1 MGEPVYVHPTMH
13 DHIDL
18 LLQRFTLKSRVFFAG
33 NLCNITNFDAA
44 QGVAHLH
51 VLRAGCLDV
60 VPAVGPSLQL
70 EQPALLL
77 FPQPT
82 SHRLVPAQPGGAD
95 MTCSSV
101 EFGLGSGNPLVQAL
115 PGLMLVPLA
124 DAPGLQ
130 AILDVFFDEAFH
142 AKQGRSAALRRLAEL
157 VLILT
162 LRHAL
167 ERGLLKSGMMSGLAD
182 PRLSKALRAI
192 HDRPAEAWTLH
203 TMADA
208 AGMSRARFAHH
219 FQQVVG
225 APPGD
230 YLNQWRISIAQSL
243 LSRGKPLGLIADEV
257 GYGSATALTRAFT
270 SRVGQ
275 SPTAWLAAAAARNI
289 TS

>member
-1 MGEPVYVHPTMH
+1 MSATLPVPTTMA

-18 LLQRFTLKSRVFFAG
+18 LLQRFSLKSRVFFAG
-33 NLCNITNFDAA
+33 TLCNVTNFDGT

-51 VLRAGCLDV
+51 VLRAGALDV
-60 VPAVGPSLQL
+60 QPAAGASLRL

-82 SHRLVPAQPGGAD
+82 SHRLIPALPDGAE

-101 EFGLGSGNPLVQAL
+101 EFGLGTGNPLVQAL

-142 AKQGRSAALRRLAEL
+142 AKEGQSAALQRLAEL

-162 LRHAL
+162 IRHAL
-167 ERGLLKSGMMSGLAD
+167 QRGLLRSGMMSGLAD
-182 PRLSKALRAI
+182 PRLSKALQAI
-192 HDRPAEAWTLH
+192 HEHPGEAWTLH
-203 TMADA
+203 RLADA

-230 YLNQWRISIAQSL
+230 YLSQWRITLAQSL
-243 LSRGKPLGLIADEV
+243 LSRGKPLALVADEV

-275 SPTAWLAAAAARNI
+275 SPMAWLAARKQH
-289 TS
+289 

>member
-1 MGEPVYVHPTMH
+1 MN

-18 LLQRFTLKSRVFFAG
+18 LLQRFSIKSRVFFAG

-44 QGVAHLH
+44 HGVAHLH
-51 VLRAGCLDV
+51 VLRAGRLDV
-60 VPAVGPSLQL
+60 IPSVGPSLQL
-70 EQPALLL
+70 ERPSLLL
-77 FPQPT
+77 FPLPT
-82 SHRLVPAQPGGAD
+82 SHRLIPAQPGGAD

-101 EFGLGSGNPLVQAL
+101 EFGLGLGNPLVQAL

-130 AILDVFFDEAFH
+130 AILDVFFDEAFNT
-142 AKQGRSAALRRLAEL
+142 KQGQSAALRRLAEL

-162 LRHAL
+162 IRHAL

-182 PRLSKALRAI
+182 PRLSKTLQAI

-203 TMADA
+203 SMADT

-219 FQQVVG
+219 FQRVVG

-230 YLNQWRISIAQSL
+230 YLNQWRISVAQSL
-243 LSRGKPLGLIADEV
+243 LLRGKSLGLIADEV

-270 SRVGQ
+270 GRVGL
-275 SPTAWLAAAAARNI
+275 SPTSWLASRE
-289 TS
+289 

>member
-1 MGEPVYVHPTMH
+1 MLESINIPATMN

-18 LLQRFTLKSRVFFAG
+18 LLQRFSLKSRVFFAG
-33 NLCNITNFDAA
+33 NLCNVTNFDAA

-51 VLRAGCLDV
+51 VLKAGTLEV
-60 VPAVGPSLQL
+60 QPGVGPALRL

-82 SHRLVPAQPGGAD
+82 SHRLLPALPSGVE

-101 EFGLGSGNPLVQAL
+101 EFGLGPGNPLVQAL
-115 PGLMLVPLA
+115 PALMLVPLA

-130 AILDVFFDEAFH
+130 AILEVFFDEAFQ
-142 AKQGRSAALRRLAEL
+142 AQQGRSAALGRLAEL

-162 LRHAL
+162 IRHAL
-167 ERGLLKSGMMSGLAD
+167 QSGVLRSGMMSGLAD
-182 PRLSKALRAI
+182 PRLCKALQAI
-192 HDRPAEAWTLH
+192 HERPGEAWTLH
-203 TMADA
+203 SLADA

-225 APPGD
+225 TAPGD
-230 YLNQWRISIAQSL
+230 YLSQWRIAIAQSL
-243 LSRGKPLGLIADEV
+243 LSRGKPLGWIADEV

-270 SRVGQ
+270 HRVGQ
-275 SPTAWLAAAAARNI
+275 SPTAWLASRAAPSP
-289 TS
+289 T

>member
-1 MGEPVYVHPTMH
+1 MT

-18 LLQRFTLKSRVFFAG
+18 LLQRFSLKSRVFFAG
-33 NLCNITNFDAA
+33 NLCNVTNFDAA

-51 VLRAGCLDV
+51 VLRAGALDV
-60 VPAVGPSLQL
+60 LPGIGPSLRL
-70 EQPALLL
+70 EQPSLLL

-82 SHRLVPAQPGGAD
+82 SHRLVPALPEGAE

-101 EFGLGSGNPLVQAL
+101 EFGLGAGNPLVQAL

-142 AKQGRSAALRRLAEL
+142 AKEGQSAALRRLAEL
-157 VLILT
+157 VLIFT
-162 LRHAL
+162 IRHAL
-167 ERGLLKSGMMSGLAD
+167 QRGLLRSGMMSGLAD
-182 PRLSKALRAI
+182 PRLSKALQAI
-192 HDRPAEAWTLH
+192 HDRPGEMWTLH
-203 TMADA
+203 SLADT

-230 YLNQWRISIAQSL
+230 YLNQWRITLAQSL
-243 LSRGKPLGLIADEV
+243 LSRGKALGLIADEV

-275 SPTAWLAAAAARNI
+275 SPTAWLAARAQQ
-289 TS
+289 

>member
-1 MGEPVYVHPTMH
+1 MN

-18 LLQRFTLKSRVFFAG
+18 LLQRFSLKSRVFFAG
-33 NLCNITNFDAA
+33 NLCNVTNFDAA

-51 VLRAGCLDV
+51 VLRAGHLDV
-60 VPAVGPSLQL
+60 IPAIGPSLQL

-82 SHRLVPAQPGGAD
+82 SHRLVPAQAGGVE

-101 EFGLGSGNPLVQAL
+101 EFGLGPSNPLVQAL

-142 AKQGRSAALRRLAEL
+142 AKQGQSAALHRLAEL

-162 LRHAL
+162 LRHAA

-182 PRLSKALRAI
+182 PRLSKALQAI
-192 HDRPAEAWTLH
+192 HDRPADAWTLH
-203 TMADA
+203 SMAGM

-225 APPGD
+225 SPPGD

-243 LSRGKPLGLIADEV
+243 LLRGKPLAMIADEV
-257 GYGSATALTRAFT
+257 GYGSTTALTRAFT
-270 SRVGQ
+270 ARVGQ
-275 SPTAWLAAAAARNI
+275 SPTAWLASRARQ
-289 TS
+289 